1 MYNNKY
7 RDYRP
12 LKADKRKG
20 GKIKFYIKEGG
31 KLGAFIDRR
40 LGGSRS
46 VTLGTGGNRCITGSK
61 E

>member
-1 MYNNKY
+1 VYNNKY

-12 LKADKRKG
+12 LKADKHKG

-31 KLGAFIDRR
+31 KLGAFVDRR

-46 VTLGTGGNRCITGSK
+46 VALGTGVNRCIVGIK